1 MIQSL
6 DRGLAIVEYLSRH
19 KSAGVTELANEFGI
33 NKSTASRIMATLT
46 KHNIVC
52 KNSETQ
58 KYRLSLGTLLL
69 SHQALNSQAIAEAV
83 RPVLVRLSEQTR
95 ENAHLCALEEDKLY
109 RIDQVKSAR
118 NRYLKDT
125 ALPGMVEPFHCSAA
139 GKVILAHMPGAKVRR
154 ILEENELYRYTEKTN
169 TNTDDLIA
177 EFARVRQNGY
187 AVDSEEFMPGVACI
201 AVAVPNEWGMMEQAI
216 SISGSASILVSERAL
231 EKNLPLLLDA
241 ARRLTEQ
248 YRIINQGM

>member
-1 MIQSL
+1 
-6 DRGLAIVEYLSRH
+6 
-19 KSAGVTELANEFGI
+19 
-33 NKSTASRIMATLT
+33 
-46 KHNIVC
+46 
-52 KNSETQ
+52 
-58 KYRLSLGTLLL
+58 
-69 SHQALNSQAIAEAV
+69 
-83 RPVLVRLSEQTR
+83 
-95 ENAHLCALEEDKLY
+95 
-109 RIDQVKSAR
+109 
-118 NRYLKDT
+118 
-125 ALPGMVEPFHCSAA
+125 MVEPFHCSAA

-154 ILEENELYRYTEKTN
+154 ILEENELYRYTEKIN

-216 SISGSASILVSERAL
+216 SISGSASTLVSERAL